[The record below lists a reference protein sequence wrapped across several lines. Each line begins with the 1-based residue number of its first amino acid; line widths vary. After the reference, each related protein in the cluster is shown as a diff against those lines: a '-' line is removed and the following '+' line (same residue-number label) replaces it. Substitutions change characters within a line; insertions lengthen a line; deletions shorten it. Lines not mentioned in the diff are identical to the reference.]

1 MPAFLSKSIP
11 CFLCGAS
18 LRERSTK
25 RRKPYFVCDPCGVQV
40 FIRRK
45 AGIDLLSKL
54 EDALS
59 LNKAL
64 LRPHRLFE
72 VQRLLSELNGLREEI
87 KKIESS
93 LGVFFKDKNLLR
105 VCKALQKREKAI
117 CDELESLTKRPSQAE
132 SPRRQL

>member
-1 MPAFLSKSIP
+1 MKAFLSKSIP
-11 CFLCGAS
+11 CFLCGTN

-54 EDALS
+54 QDALS

-64 LRPHRLFE
+64 VRPHRLFE
-72 VQRLLSELNGLREEI
+72 VQRLLFELNGLREEI

-105 VCKALQKREKAI
+105 VSKALKKREKAI
-117 CDELESLTKRPSQAE
+117 CDEIESLTKRPSQAE
-132 SPRRQL
+132 SPGR